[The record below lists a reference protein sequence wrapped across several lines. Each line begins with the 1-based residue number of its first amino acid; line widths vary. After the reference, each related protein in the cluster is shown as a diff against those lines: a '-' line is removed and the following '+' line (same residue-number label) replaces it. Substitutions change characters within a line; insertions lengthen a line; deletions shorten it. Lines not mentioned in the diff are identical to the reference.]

1 MQEVEQELA
10 REVVIII
17 KGVVRLSPRVL
28 KTALRAAKGS
38 MKITAKTAALPVKI
52 PGAIKDEIEAHKN
65 VRHHGKQTVRQLA
78 RQDKGLESLTDDK
91 NMDKKSLRDFTR
103 TMRKYGVD
111 FAPFKVKGKNEY
123 KIFFKAQDKDALTAA
138 IAEYIGKKQKSKRP
152 SLRQKLAKLKP
163 LTSEHDRSSRPEPVR

>member
-1 MQEVEQELA
+1 MQEVEQELG
-10 REVVIII
+10 REIVIII
-17 KGVVRLSPRVL
+17 KGVARLSPRAL

-78 RQDKGLESLTDDK
+78 RQDKGMESIPVDSKTVG
-91 NMDKKSLRDFTR
+91 DFNR
-103 TMRKYGVD
+103 IARKYGVD
-111 FAPFKVKGKNEY
+111 YAIQKVRGKNTY
-123 KIFFKAQDKDALTAA
+123 MVFFKAQDKDALTAA
-138 IAEYIGKKQKSKRP
+138 FEEYTRKVEKKKTRRP
-152 SLRQKLAKLKP
+152 SLRKKLAKLKP